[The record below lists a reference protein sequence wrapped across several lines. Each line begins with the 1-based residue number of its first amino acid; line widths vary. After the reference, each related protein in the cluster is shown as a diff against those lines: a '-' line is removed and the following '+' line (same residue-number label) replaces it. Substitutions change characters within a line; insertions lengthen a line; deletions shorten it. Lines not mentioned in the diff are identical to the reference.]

1 MARGTLG
8 PNPSATKLANMAGVS
23 TAGAP
28 ASVRVGVD
36 EQADRRFANCV
47 LQIEEMRQ
55 DGVSVEVD
63 GDVDDAIAGMGPKAV
78 LTPAGLGD
86 MAKAAQ
92 VLDDQVSLKEAG
104 DSSDANLGHGVGRSP
119 PINQGVVVGGPW
131 DPRREAVQNRLID
144 GRRGESHSQK
154 VCGWYVEN
162 IHDLINS
169 KFEVVDEESIP
180 LVS

>member
-8 PNPSATKLANMAGVS
+8 PNPSAAELANMAGVS

-28 ASVRVGVD
+28 AAVRVGVD
-36 EQADRRFANCV
+36 EQADRRFANRV

-92 VLDDQVSLKEAG
+92 VLDDQVSLEEGGDAG
-104 DSSDANLGHGVGRSP
+104 DADLGHCISWCP
-119 PINQGVVVGGPW
+119 PI
-131 DPRREAVQNRLID
+131 D
-144 GRRGESHSQK
+144 
-154 VCGWYVEN
+154 
-162 IHDLINS
+162 
-169 KFEVVDEESIP
+169 
-180 LVS
+180 

>member
-1 MARGTLG
+1 MARGPLS
-8 PNPSATKLANMAGVS
+8 PNTRATELANMAGVS
-23 TAGAP
+23 AAR
-28 ASVRVGVD
+28 ASPTVRVGVD
-36 EQADRRFANCV
+36 KEADRRFAYCV
-47 LQIEEMRQ
+47 LQIEEVRQ
-55 DGVSVEVD
+55 DGVSVEMD
-63 GDVDDAIAGMGPKAV
+63 GEVDDAIAGMGPEAV

-92 VLDDQVSLKEAG
+92 VLDDQVSLKKAG

-119 PINQGVVVGGPW
+119 PINQRVVVCGPW
-131 DPRREAVQNRLID
+131 DPRREAIQNRLID

-154 VCGWYVEN
+154 VCGWDVEN

-169 KFEVVDEESIP
+169 KFEVIDEERVP